1 MELCKVM
8 LLFSLLATGAIG
20 SAEPERV
27 TDRSDRA
34 IFTIRVD
41 QKGSS
46 YIIHPDLSRME
57 AEALLMANRSNSTS
71 FFYNVTGLAADAD
84 AGRASPYET
93 TASASPASKLLLEA
107 LLHNINADKSL
118 TKPIEQSTARHTE
131 YVVHNGDAISVEDVT
146 HKVFHAAT
154 NRVSIQHHPMANKPE
169 QLIPSSLIKAPPRT
183 SSTSTTHRTT
193 LTSPA
198 KIATRP
204 TLPAETTTSKK
215 PTTPPTT
222 SRRTTTP
229 STTTEK
235 VTTPSTT
242 TKQTTTTTT
251 TTSTSRPEDPNLR
264 LIDSAPEEEQEFYD
278 EEYEDEYEEET
289 TPTVATTRA
298 TTGPTTVAVASINNV
313 TKTSSTRPAE
323 PVPPT
328 TEKVSRVTYIPL
340 TSVTNKNGILLLA
353 KMNATIPPVRLP
365 EFVVK
370 TGPSENTGTP
380 VSSSDLVTKSAES
393 TPISS
398 STTTSTSTTT
408 VTTTPST
415 TKSTKQFDLAQ
426 FLVRVA
432 GEATHLL
439 MESSIPSSSPKP
451 PMENGPQRNIPSIID
466 GSIFGT
472 LFASDRSRQEA
483 AENRQR
489 VRPSRPDSPFILGEI
504 PPTPPPQRSGSVH
517 NLNRPG
523 LFSAFNQPP
532 VAHPKSAA
540 SQRNGQ
546 HPAAHLRPIR
556 PVQQPEKHVRPEE
569 VVHQPNTDALIP
581 FYPSSGLP
589 IAAGIVRVT
598 EPPEVDVITAPSQWN
613 LIVKSSLTSTG
624 QKTPNRVP
632 VPSTSLSHRHGYI
645 IDEAET
651 AVEATRAPEAP
662 EFMDSVA
669 GDGLLQHQDSPS
681 RLGVAID
688 YDQPQSSSGIA
699 ESKFETIHPPAGSL
713 VSPNPGSD
721 YLSYEDYE
729 DYAEV
734 KEAPA
739 TDRTP
744 KPTTPVFVDRRNPPR
759 YPSRPGAPIFKPPFP
774 YGVNLGDLT
783 DSKEEISPVPAYPA
797 PGIIGSSEELEGFGA
812 AFPEV
817 ISNSV
822 RRAGPPASIPS
833 TTPIPTSQPPRQY
846 LDVEERRPEVY
857 HTEQAIDV
865 FDKKFRTVE
874 VDSDFVNTTTIP
886 HDELDHSSSSEL
898 SGAALTY
905 ILIGTFGGLSLLF
918 LCAVGITIR
927 CRKRR
932 FMFSTF
938 TTTLMRRSDQRR
950 VDEESQSGSPN
961 VQSGRRLANQQLAA
975 GSGGKEG
982 GDVATHKLGSWF
994 TGRNSMSSLHG
1005 GSQVTGSRKLRAEVA
1020 LPRTTPNTPGRS
1032 SAKVVTRAYFTDGRT
1047 GSTRDLITS
1056 TTASSESSGSETPVH
1071 SPGSP
1076 HPPDRNSWLHTS
1088 YKDRG
1093 NSLSDLRDSPFYCIA
1108 QADGAS
1114 SDGERPRSTSATVR
1128 SPLHHFRSSEDLD
1141 SIDPTPPDLPPKRQH
1156 RFSVGDSMSGVDP
1169 MGSHLT
1175 IQTEASVTNNWGT
1188 SVDDRLI

>member
-1 MELCKVM
+1 MCKV
-8 LLFSLLATGAIG
+8 LLLICLLAADAID

-46 YIIHPDLSRME
+46 YIIHPDLSRLE
-57 AEALLMANRSNSTS
+57 AESLLNAHRSNSTS
-71 FFYNVTGLAADAD
+71 FFYNVTGMAADAD
-84 AGRASPYET
+84 AGRASAYET
-93 TASASPASKLLLEA
+93 TATANPASKLLLEA

-118 TKPIEQSTARHTE
+118 TRPIEQSTARHTE

-169 QLIPSSLIKAPPRT
+169 QLIPSSLVKAPLRP

-204 TLPAETTTSKK
+204 SLPAVTTTR
-215 PTTPPTT
+215 PTT
-222 SRRTTTP
+222 SRKTTTP
-229 STTTEK
+229 STTTRK
-235 VTTPSTT
+235 MTVPSTT
-242 TKQTTTTTT
+242 TKQTTTSTT
-251 TTSTSRPEDPNLR
+251 TTSTSGRPEDPNLR
-264 LIDSAPEEEQEFYD
+264 LIDSPPDEEQEFYD

-289 TPTVATTRA
+289 NPTVTTTRLTTGPPTVAVVSTNK
-298 TTGPTTVAVASINNV
+298 VV
-313 TKTSSTRPAE
+313 KTSSTRPAE
-323 PVPPT
+323 SVPPT
-328 TEKVSRVTYIPL
+328 TEKISRVTYIPL

-353 KMNATIPPVRLP
+353 KMNSTIPPVRLP

-370 TGPSENTGTP
+370 TGPSGQDGTP
-380 VSSSDLVTKSAES
+380 VSSSNLVTKSES
-393 TPISS
+393 TSTSSS
-398 STTTSTSTTT
+398 STTSATTT
-408 VTTTPST
+408 VTTPPST
-415 TKSTKQFDLAQ
+415 TKTTEQFDLAQ

-432 GEATHLL
+432 GEASDLL
-439 MESSIPSSSPKP
+439 MEPSAPSSSPKP
-451 PMENGPQRNIPSIID
+451 PVENGPQRNIPSIID

-472 LFASDRSRQEA
+472 LFSSDRSRQEA
-483 AENRQR
+483 ADNRQR
-489 VRPSRPDSPFILGEI
+489 VRPSRPDSSFIPVKNPI
-504 PPTPPPQRSGSVH
+504 PPPQRSGSVH

-532 VAHPKSAA
+532 VAHPKSA
-540 SQRNGQ
+540 SHQRNGQ
-546 HPAAHLRPIR
+546 HPAANLRPIR
-556 PVQQPEKHVRPEE
+556 PVQHQEKHVTPEE
-569 VVHQPNTDALIP
+569 VVHHTQPNTDALIP
-581 FYPSSGLP
+581 LYSSPGLP
-589 IAAGIVRVT
+589 ATTGIVRVT

-645 IDEAET
+645 VDDLEA
-651 AVEATRAPEAP
+651 AAEAP
-662 EFMDSVA
+662 ELPELMEDSVA

-688 YDQPQSSSGIA
+688 YDQPQNPSGIA
-699 ESKFETIHPPAGSL
+699 GSKFETVQPAGRPTS
-713 VSPNPGSD
+713 SKPGSD

-729 DYAEV
+729 DYADV
-734 KEAPA
+734 KEAPV
-739 TDRTP
+739 TNRTP
-744 KPTTPVFVDRRNPPR
+744 TSTTPVFIDLRNPPR
-759 YPSRPGAPIFKPPFP
+759 NPARPGAPQFKPPFP

-783 DSKEEISPVPAYPA
+783 DSREDLSPVPA
-797 PGIIGSSEELEGFGA
+797 GTIGSSEELEGFGA

-822 RRAGPPASIPS
+822 RRAGPPQSIPS
-833 TTPIPTSQPPRQY
+833 TTAIPTSQPPRHY

-886 HDELDHSSSSEL
+886 HDEMGHSSKSEL

-938 TTTLMRRSDQRR
+938 TATLMRRSDQRR

-961 VQSGRRLANQQLAA
+961 VLTGRRMANQQLAA
-975 GSGGKEG
+975 GSDGKE

-1005 GSQVTGSRKLRAEVA
+1005 GSQINGSRKLRAEVA

-1032 SAKVVTRAYFTDGRT
+1032 SSKVVTRAYFTDGRT

-1056 TTASSESSGSETPVH
+1056 ATASSESSGADTPVH

-1093 NSLSDLRDSPFYCIA
+1093 NSLSELRDSPFYCIA